1 MPQCWKDLTK
11 PEYKGEIQI
20 ADPQSSGTAYTALA
34 TFAQLW
40 ETTGPSITSSS

>member
-1 MPQCWKDLTK
+1 MLERSDEA
-11 PEYKGEIQI
+11 EYKGEIQI

-40 ETTGPSITSSS
+40 GEDQALIT